1 MFGKIRRN
9 ALSLHPQSENE
20 TYSERQRGSLKSSFE
35 KKSSERFGRDA
46 KMSYLCTTFRSER
59 ALKTFEVFL
68 KKIWKVRKK
77 VLPLQ
82 PLSASKNEAETNAK
96 SSND

>member
-1 MFGKIRRN
+1 MFGNIRRN

-20 TYSERQRGSLKSSFE
+20 TYSERQRGSLKSSFVK

-77 VLPLQ
+77 GFTF
-82 PLSASKNEAETNAK
+82 ATAFRFEK
-96 SSND
+96 

>member
-1 MFGKIRRN
+1 
-9 ALSLHPQSENE
+9 
-20 TYSERQRGSLKSSFE
+20 
-35 KKSSERFGRDA
+35 
-46 KMSYLCTTFRSER
+46 MSYLCTTFRSER

>member
-1 MFGKIRRN
+1 MEISDGMPYLCTRN
-9 ALSLHPQSENE
+9 QKTKRILKGNE
-20 TYSERQRGSLKSSFE
+20 VLWKVRSK

-77 VLPLQ
+77 GFTF
-82 PLSASKNEAETNAK
+82 ATAFRFEK
-96 SSND
+96 

>member
-1 MFGKIRRN
+1 MFGNIRRN

-82 PLSASKNEAETNAK
+82 LLSASKNEAETNAK

>member
-1 MFGKIRRN
+1 MKIN
-9 ALSLHPQSENE
+9 IEKSLGNVWKYPTECLIFAPAIENE

-77 VLPLQ
+77 GFTF
-82 PLSASKNEAETNAK
+82 ATAFRFEK
-96 SSND
+96 

>member
-1 MFGKIRRN
+1 MFGNIRRN

-68 KKIWKVRKK
+68 KKIWKVRKN